1 MKKLQVV
8 IGLASAL
15 LLASAAS
22 AENLTI
28 NWWVTGW
35 PQGKGW
41 LPKTA
46 ASGGQD
52 GSSVLIYQ
60 TGTGDA
66 EFKYLDGQMVYT
78 EPNVFNWDGPYNVTS
93 ATEPSPEVGHEPSIA
108 MVTCQ
113 IPACLGLYF
122 ISDVIQVHQGG
133 QDNGAALWYRTGVG
147 PGLETTWAVSKF
159 YDTGFNPT
167 VAVDQTGGTSTTTTV
182 VEVHQ
187 AAVGLSALW
196 YHVGTLTYSATSVSV
211 AWGPSHTVGF
221 SGYAPTVSI
230 AKGIV
235 VLMAQ
240 GTGGQL
246 LYSIGTADTS
256 TNTINSWTATN
267 NYDSGYNPSVSVQS
281 CGLGSAN
288 FGCDFVVV
296 EAHQEGN
303 TTGSL
308 MYRIGK
314 MYYGT
319 GGGSAPTSIKWT
331 PNADTNYAKGCYPSV
346 ALMSYGTN
354 YTSTYPLVES
364 HSDACGGPADIQT
377 AWGYLQLD

>member
-1 MKKLQVV
+1 
-8 IGLASAL
+8 
-15 LLASAAS
+15 
-22 AENLTI
+22 
-28 NWWVTGW
+28 
-35 PQGKGW
+35 
-41 LPKTA
+41 
-46 ASGGQD
+46 
-52 GSSVLIYQ
+52 
-60 TGTGDA
+60 
-66 EFKYLDGQMVYT
+66 
-78 EPNVFNWDGPYNVTS
+78 
-93 ATEPSPEVGHEPSIA
+93 

-133 QDNGAALWYRTGVG
+133 QDNGASLWYRTGVG

-211 AWGPSHTVGF
+211 AWGPAHTVGF
-221 SGYAPTVSI
+221 SAYAPTVSI

-235 VLMAQ
+235 VLAAQ

-288 FGCDFVVV
+288 FGCDFVVL

-319 GGGSAPTSIKWT
+319 GGGSAPTSITWA

-354 YTSTYPLVES
+354 YTTTYPLVES
-364 HSDACGGPADIQT
+364 HSDACGGPAAIQT

>member
-8 IGLASAL
+8 IGLVSAL

-28 NWWVTGW
+28 QWWVTGW
-35 PQGKGW
+35 PAGIGW
-41 LPKTA
+41 LPKIA

-52 GSSVLIYQ
+52 GSAALIYQ

-66 EFKYLDGQMVYT
+66 KFQYWDGQMVYT
-78 EPNVFNWDGPYNVTS
+78 VPNEFDWDGPYSVTS
-93 ATEPSPEVGHEPSIA
+93 SPEVGHQPSIA
-108 MVTCQ
+108 MVACE
-113 IPACLGLYF
+113 IPACTGLYF
-122 ISDVIQVHQGG
+122 NSDVIQVHQGG
-133 QDNGAALWYRTGVG
+133 QDNGSELWYRTGFDSG
-147 PGLETTWAVSKF
+147 GLETTWAASHS
-159 YDTGFNPT
+159 YDEGYNPT

-187 AAVGLSALW
+187 GGVDLSALW
-196 YHVGTLTYSATSVSV
+196 YHVGTLTYSASSVSV
-211 AWGPSHTVGF
+211 TWGPSHPVGF

-230 AKGIV
+230 ANGIV
-235 VLMAQ
+235 VLVAQ
-240 GTGGQL
+240 GTAGQL

-256 TNTINSWTATN
+256 TDTINWSATD
-267 NYDSGYNPSVSVQS
+267 NYDKGYNPSVSVQS
-281 CGLGSAN
+281 CGAGGDT

-308 MYRIGK
+308 LYRMGK
-314 MYYGT
+314 MYYGS
-319 GGGSAPTSIKWT
+319 GGGSAPTSISWS

-346 ALMSYGTN
+346 ALMMYGTN
-354 YTSTYPLVES
+354 TTTTYPLVES
-364 HSDACGGPADIQT
+364 HSDACGKPAALHT
-377 AWGYLQLD
+377 AWGHVQLD